1 MDTPD
6 LCIARGSFEPATRQ
20 RANRS
25 CSRKTILDSERGS
38 PISVSRSHSVVAH
51 GQSHP
56 RDTLLRTLIH
66 DHFFYLLEL
75 ICAEG
80 AAAIGKHAVG
90 SGVTNK
96 TLEILHIT

>member
-1 MDTPD
+1 
-6 LCIARGSFEPATRQ
+6 
-20 RANRS
+20 
-25 CSRKTILDSERGS
+25 
-38 PISVSRSHSVVAH
+38 
-51 GQSHP
+51 
-56 RDTLLRTLIH
+56 LRTLIH

-96 TLEILHIT
+96 TLEILHITTVRFAANEMLGSA